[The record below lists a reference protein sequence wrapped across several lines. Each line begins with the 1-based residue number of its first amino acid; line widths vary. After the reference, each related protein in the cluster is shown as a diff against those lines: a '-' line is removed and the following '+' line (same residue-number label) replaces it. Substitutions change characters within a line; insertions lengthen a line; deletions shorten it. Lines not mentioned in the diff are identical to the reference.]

1 MASAQA
7 LPGLSSAVRPQATS
21 PLCESVDE
29 AHTQSRLAST
39 QHSARLGVCAP
50 QRRLAAHADSDG
62 ARRAGATWQL
72 PPAHVENA
80 VHVHVHLGFHKVPFY
95 QARDLAVVLLHVRD
109 CRPREG
115 RPQRALRSVSV
126 TCRCGEQH
134 PTLRRPLGV
143 ALFLSRAEGLSV
155 GGRCLRGQG
164 GV

>member
-29 AHTQSRLAST
+29 AHAQSRLAST
-39 QHSARLGVCAP
+39 QHSARLV
-50 QRRLAAHADSDG
+50 AHADSDG

-115 RPQRALRSVSV
+115 RPQRALRSVLV